1 MGWWRAVVALMLSL
15 MGGVTATEPA
25 VRVSRP
31 PPVPAPTVP
40 AGLRCPEWYLPA
52 EAVGWTDEE
61 LGEVD
66 RIMWRES
73 KCQPGTT
80 RRNANGTIDRGLM
93 QINDINLGW
102 LARVGITADDLLD
115 GSENLKAARLLYEQA
130 GWSPWRPVP

>member
-1 MGWWRAVVALMLSL
+1 MEWLRALVAFMLSIA
-15 MGGVTATEPA
+15 GGVTATAPA
-25 VRVSRP
+25 VRVSLP
-31 PPVPAPTVP
+31 PPVPAPAVP
-40 AGLRCPEWYLPA
+40 EGLRCPEWYHPA
-52 EAVGWTDEE
+52 EAAGWSDDE

-73 KCQPGTT
+73 KCKPNTT

-115 GSENLKAARLLYEQA
+115 GNENLKAARLLFEQL
-130 GWSPWRPVP
+130 GWSPWRPLP